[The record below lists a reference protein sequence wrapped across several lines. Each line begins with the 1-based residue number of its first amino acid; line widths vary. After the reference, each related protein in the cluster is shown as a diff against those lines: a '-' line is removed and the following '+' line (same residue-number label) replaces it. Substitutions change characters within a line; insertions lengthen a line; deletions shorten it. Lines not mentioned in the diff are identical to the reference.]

1 MKRMLRIFIFLLL
14 CNIAHGQIWRVE
26 TPIMANDP
34 YPPSVLA
41 PIVINDTV
49 YQAQVR
55 LDTLIIEAFS
65 GAGILVATQKLA
77 GQFQHAGFTINGLL
91 LYHQLGHG
99 LVALGAFNNGA
110 QFFIDRIF
118 LDQNLQVLHQRSKT
132 FYHNAVDARFRK
144 ATRVTDSSFA
154 LAGYQYHSNPI
165 HIYPLAFYFNSE
177 QDTSFLKEYEDQGS
191 ATNSLWNAA
200 GDDIWYHAPDST
212 FFFMCGT
219 FNDYLLRLDAD
230 LTLKDEVLFF
240 PNSVSNL
247 SAFRPT
253 TYNYH
258 NNQLVF
264 GGCFEGYPYPE
275 FYRGGL
281 LVYNPASQMVTD
293 SIASPPLRVEEKWYA
308 HHVMANNG
316 TFYLTEVLYF
326 DSPFSTTENRWL
338 EISAFT
344 PTLAHKWQLIFGPVA
359 GYALIGMG
367 TFSDGS
373 LFISN
378 RFYNGNRWILELMR
392 IDTNGNYVGVNEH
405 RLSQSAV
412 FHVGPNPFIDEL
424 RIALIGYNGS
434 TVKATLHAI
443 SGAELFSSEVEVGK
457 NNPLVVPTTALPK
470 GTYILTVQDQSGNVL
485 YRQKVVKQ

>member
-1 MKRMLRIFIFLLL
+1 MLIRLFLFTLF
-14 CNIAHGQIWRVE
+14 CNIAHGQIWRME
-26 TPIMANDP
+26 TAIRANDP

-65 GAGILVATQKLA
+65 GAGNLVATQKLA
-77 GQFQHAGFTINGLL
+77 SQFQHAGLTINGLL
-91 LYHQLGHG
+91 LYHQPGHG

-110 QFFIDRIF
+110 QFFVDRIF
-118 LDQNLQVLHQRSKT
+118 LDRNLQVLYQRSKT

-165 HIYPLAFYFNSE
+165 HRYPLAFYFNSE
-177 QDTSFLKEYEDQGS
+177 QDTSFLKEYENQGMN
-191 ATNSLWNAA
+191 TLWNAV
-200 GDDIWYHAPDST
+200 GEDIWYHTPDST
-212 FFFMCGT
+212 FYFMCGT

-247 SAFRPT
+247 SSFRPT
-253 TYNYH
+253 TYNYV

-281 LVYNPASQMVTD
+281 LVYNPATQMVTD
-293 SIASPPLRVEEKWYA
+293 STASPPLRVEEKWYA
-308 HHVMANNG
+308 HHAMANNG
-316 TFYLTEVLYF
+316 SFYLTEVLYF

-338 EISAFT
+338 EITAYT
-344 PTLAHKWQLIFGPVA
+344 PTLAPKWQLIFGPVA

-373 LFISN
+373 LLISN
-378 RFYNGNRWILELMR
+378 RFYNGNRWMLELMR
-392 IDTNGNYVGVNEH
+392 IDTNGNYVGVNEL
-405 RLSQSAV
+405 RLSPSSV
-412 FHVGPNPFIDEL
+412 FYVAPNPFSEEL
-424 RIALIGYNGS
+424 RITLDNYNGS
-434 TVKATLHAI
+434 TVKATLYGI
-443 SGAELFSSEVEVGK
+443 TGTELFSSEVEVGQ
-457 NNPLVVPTTALPK
+457 NNPLVVPTTGLPN
-470 GTYILTVQDQSGNVL
+470 GTYILSLQDQSGNVL
-485 YRQKVVKQ
+485 HRQKVVKQ